1 MKLILAAI
9 FLFTQLSFADC
20 PEDVQV
26 ITKGQVANCDG
37 ILLSPAAS
45 KKANETA
52 DNAKYYKDLSDRLMQ
67 RRTETDK
74 EITVLDKRL
83 KLYMDQS
90 QVLAE
95 GLTRKENED
104 KWQRIVYFSLGVL
117 ATGIAV
123 YGAAQI
129 TR

>member
-1 MKLILAAI
+1 MRILLAAI
-9 FLFTQLSFADC
+9 LLFTQLTFADC

-45 KKANETA
+45 KKANEAA
-52 DNAKYYKDLSDRLMQ
+52 DDAKYYKALSDKLFE
-67 RRTETDK
+67 RRVQTDK
-74 EITVLDKRL
+74 ETEILDKRL
-83 KLYMDQS
+83 KLYMEQS

-104 KWQRIVYFSLGVL
+104 KWQRIMYFGLGVV

-129 TR
+129 TK